1 MAATSVPSVPSGTT
15 EASGLGLRSRPEPD
29 PAVLAA
35 IAAAVQLAWPRP
47 ASADEHDPVHTP
59 WRFSGRWW
67 MKPTPLRRDRPW
79 ANR

>member
-1 MAATSVPSVPSGTT
+1 VTLLVD
-15 EASGLGLRSRPEPD
+15 ASRLTLREPPPPD

-47 ASADEHDPVHTP
+47 APADEHDPVHLR

-67 MKPTPLRRDRPW
+67 SKPVPQLRGRP
-79 ANR
+79 